1 MRYAAALTP
10 PGTPRPRSRGLRK
23 LVLAIVFAVIA
34 AWALYG
40 YAQEA
45 YLGHRLSQQVADL
58 KNQNSL
64 IAAQNDGYRRDIQAI
79 SNGAADEEEARMN
92 GYSKANE
99 RVFLVTAP
107 PTPSPA
113 ATPAQSPTP

>member
-10 PGTPRPRSRGLRK
+10 PGAPRPRTFGLRK
-23 LVLAIVFAVIA
+23 PVIAVLLLAAA

-45 YLGHRLSQQVADL
+45 YLGHRLAQQVSDL
-58 KNQNSL
+58 RNQNAL
-64 IAAQNDGYRRDIQAI
+64 IATQNDGYHKDIQAI
-79 SNGAADEEEARMN
+79 TSGAADEEEARLN
-92 GYSKANE
+92 GYSKPQE
-99 RVFLVTAP
+99 RVYIVTAP

-113 ATPAQSPTP
+113 P

>member
-1 MRYAAALTP
+1 MLA
-10 PGTPRPRSRGLRK
+10 
-23 LVLAIVFAVIA
+23 LVLAVIA
-34 AWALYG
+34 AWAIYG

-45 YLGHRLSQQVADL
+45 YVGHRLSQQVADL

-64 IAAQNDGYRRDIQAI
+64 IAAQNDGYRKDIQAI

-99 RVFLVTAP
+99 KVFLVTAP

-113 ATPAQSPTP
+113 APTTASPTP